1 MEIKEKFRIL
11 AEGAKYDVSCSSSGS
26 DRQGKKG
33 SLGFANVGGICHSF
47 TSDGRCISL
56 LKVLMSNNCIYNCRY
71 CANRS
76 SVDVERATFTPRELC
91 ELVMGFYRRNYIEGL
106 FLSSAVFRSPDFT
119 MELLIKTVWLL
130 RTEYGFYGYIHMKAI
145 PSCDPKLV
153 DIASKLVDRMSMNV
167 ELPSRKSLALLA
179 PDKKHEEIIKPIT
192 QLANIYDSQKAGEF
206 GKNKVLPAGQ
216 TTQMIIG
223 ATADTDGMIVRLAER
238 LYRGYSMKRVY
249 YSAYMPIGDA
259 SILPVKPPDLVRE
272 NRLYQ
277 ADWLMRFYGFTAEEL
292 LPVNLNLPHDVDP
305 KSAWALRNVDK
316 FPIEINTAP
325 YEMIL
330 RVPGIGVKG
339 AWRIIEARRFGNLTF
354 EDLKRMRIVM
364 KRAANFITCG
374 GKYIGDGLGNEFRLR
389 KSLVLPGFA
398 MAGAGAQLTLEESSS
413 VGISEIIT
421 Q

>member
-1 MEIKEKFRIL
+1 MDIKEKFRIL
-11 AEGAKYDVSCSSSGS
+11 TEGAKYDVSCSSSGS

-33 SLGFANVGGICHSF
+33 KLGFANVGGICHSF

-56 LKVLMSNNCIYNCRY
+56 LKVLMSNNCIYNCKY
-71 CANRS
+71 CVNRS
-76 SVDVERATFTPRELC
+76 SVDVERATFAPRELC

-130 RTEYGFYGYIHMKAI
+130 RTEYGFYGYIHLKGI
-145 PSCDPKLV
+145 PACDPKLV

-167 ELPSRKSLALLA
+167 ELPSQKSLALLA
-179 PDKKHEEIIKPIT
+179 PDKKQEDIIQPIT
-192 QLANIYDSQKAGEF
+192 QLANIYDAQKAGEF

-223 ATADTDGMIVRLAER
+223 ATADTDGMIVRLAES

-249 YSAYMPIGDA
+249 YSAYIPMGDPG
-259 SILPVKPPDLVRE
+259 ILPVKPPDLVRE

-292 LPVNLNLPHDVDP
+292 LPVNLNLPYDVDP

-316 FPIEINTAP
+316 FPIEINSAP

-339 AWRIIEARRFGNLTF
+339 AWRIVEARKYGNLTF

-374 GKYIGDGLGNEFRLR
+374 GKYIGKGLGNELRLR
-389 KSLVLPGFA
+389 ESLTLPGFA
-398 MAGAGAQLTLEESSS
+398 KVGGYEQLTLEESS
-413 VGISEIIT
+413 VGIPKIIT
-421 Q
+421 

>member
-1 MEIKEKFRIL
+1 MDIKEKFRIL
-11 AEGAKYDVSCSSSGS
+11 TEGAKYDVSCSSSGS

-33 SLGFANVGGICHSF
+33 KLGFANVGGICHSF
-47 TSDGRCISL
+47 TADGRCISL
-56 LKVLMSNNCIYNCRY
+56 LKVLMSNNCIYNCKY
-71 CANRS
+71 CVNRS
-76 SVDVERATFTPRELC
+76 SVDVERATFAPRELC

-130 RTEYGFYGYIHMKAI
+130 RTEYCFYGYIHLKGI
-145 PSCDPKLV
+145 PACDPKLV

-167 ELPSRKSLALLA
+167 ELPSQKSLALLA
-179 PDKKHEEIIKPIT
+179 PDKKQEDIIQPIT
-192 QLANIYDSQKAGEF
+192 QLANIYDAQKAGEF

-223 ATADTDGMIVRLAER
+223 ATADTDGMIVRLAES

-249 YSAYMPIGDA
+249 YSAYIPMGDPG
-259 SILPVKPPDLVRE
+259 ILPVKPPDLVRE

-292 LPVNLNLPHDVDP
+292 LPVNLNLPYDVDP

-316 FPIEINTAP
+316 FPIEINSAP

-339 AWRIIEARRFGNLTF
+339 AWRIVEARKYGNLTF

-374 GKYIGDGLGNEFRLR
+374 GKYIGKGLGNELRLR
-389 KSLVLPGFA
+389 ESLTLPGFA
-398 MAGAGAQLTLEESSS
+398 RVGGYEQLTLEESS
-413 VGISEIIT
+413 VGIPKIIT
-421 Q
+421 